1 MGQLKVIE
9 KQDNRVVTTAQLAEV
24 FGTET
29 KVISYN
35 FNYNKERYEEGKHYF
50 ALTGEDR
57 KEFLFNHREI
67 QDGSKHAK
75 VLYLWTAKGVF
86 LHAKSLN
93 TDKAWDAYG
102 QLVDDYFNKTEQLQ
116 RANIPSP
123 VPQTIEDILI
133 ASLVSMK
140 EMKVENE
147 KLRQEVSHLSLVVD
161 GEVVLTKTQRAEI
174 QQAVRRRQGELNR
187 EGYEHPHF
195 KSIYTAVNDHFNVPS
210 YNEIKRS
217 DFGQALKVIA
227 GWYPKKKEDAAG

>member
-1 MGQLKVIE
+1 MNQLKVIE
-9 KQDNRVVTTAQLAEV
+9 RKDQRVLTSEQLAES
-24 FGTET
+24 FGATVA
-29 KVISYN
+29 KINYN
-35 FNYNKERYEEGKHYF
+35 FTYNKKRYEEGKHYF
-50 ALTGEDR
+50 VLKGEELKDF
-57 KEFLFNHREI
+57 KTDIEI
-67 QDGSKHAK
+67 PTSLKRVHT
-75 VLYLWTAKGVF
+75 LYLWTAKGAF

-93 TDKAWDAYG
+93 TDKAWDAYS

-116 RANIPSP
+116 RAGIPSQA
-123 VPQTIEDILI
+123 PQTIEDILI
-133 ASLVSMK
+133 ASLISMK

-147 KLRQEVSHLSLVVD
+147 KLRQQVSHLSLVVD

-227 GWYPKKKEDAAG
+227 GWYPKKKDDAAV

>member
-1 MGQLKVIE
+1 MNQLKVIE
-9 KQDNRVVTTAQLAEV
+9 KNDHRVLTTEQLAEA
-24 FGTET
+24 FGATVS
-29 KVISYN
+29 KVTYN
-35 FNYNKERYEEGKHYF
+35 FNYNKNRYEEGKHYF
-50 ALTGEDR
+50 VLKGDEL
-57 KEFLFNHREI
+57 KEFKTDIEI
-67 QDGSKHAK
+67 PISFKRVHT
-75 VLYLWTAKGVF
+75 LYLWTAKGAF

-93 TDKAWDAYG
+93 TDKAWDAYS

-147 KLRQEVSHLSLVVD
+147 KLRQQVSHLSLVVD

-210 YNEIKRS
+210 YNEIKRT
-217 DFGQALKVIA
+217 DFPQALNVIA